1 MGHDEIR
8 QVGHKPLQNP
18 NTTTNKS
25 ATLKGL
31 QLDEIKTHKWTILPC
46 SAMTGKN
53 LQEGLD
59 WVVKDAQERLFL
71 Y

>member
-1 MGHDEIR
+1 MKYVRYSTFPYSLLLLLICGD
-8 QVGHKPLQNP
+8 
-18 NTTTNKS
+18 NK
-25 ATLKGL
+25 KGL
-31 QLDEIKTHKWTILPC
+31 RLDEIKTHKWTILPC